1 MQSQSDQSTDLI
13 EERTGQPLQVAKRRL
28 TGEDMQKI
36 SETENPKCPSAVKKE
51 LADGVKV
58 KKERSERSARDMSEL
73 GDSAKSECQE
83 DLGRE
88 RQANS

>member
-1 MQSQSDQSTDLI
+1 MGEEGDQGGDGKRHDVNNSESDI
-13 EERTGQPLQVAKRRL
+13 L
-28 TGEDMQKI
+28 TQGVMMKDMQKI
-36 SETENPKCPSAVKKE
+36 SETEGPRCPSAVKKE
-51 LADGVKV
+51 LADCVKV
-58 KKERSERSARDMSEL
+58 ARDMSL

>member
-1 MQSQSDQSTDLI
+1 MK
-13 EERTGQPLQVAKRRL
+13 E
-28 TGEDMQKI
+28 MQKI
-36 SETENPKCPSAVKKE
+36 SETEGPRCPSAVKKE

-58 KKERSERSARDMSEL
+58 ARDMSL

>member
-1 MQSQSDQSTDLI
+1 MMK
-13 EERTGQPLQVAKRRL
+13 E
-28 TGEDMQKI
+28 MQKI
-36 SETENPKCPSAVKKE
+36 SETEGPRCPSAVKKE

-58 KKERSERSARDMSEL
+58 KKESSERSARDMSEL